1 MFNPKLL
8 KFKKHKYKDPH
19 HNKGLK
25 QLEKDLTTVEKNMMK
40 MMKSEEKAEARAESD
55 SDDESK
61 KRTRK
66 LKGIKPLKFKF

>member
-40 MMKSEEKAEARAESD
+40 MMKSGTGDEDKINQYQEKNKELMSTNQNL
-55 SDDESK
+55 S
-61 KRTRK
+61 
-66 LKGIKPLKFKF
+66 